1 QASELRSYGPAKAA
15 ARGALATMVR
25 SAATRP
31 LRSPHT
37 GAAGFSGGDRPIPAV
52 ALATE
57 DADAI
62 HRWLQAGPVRVRL
75 HLGCRT
81 GGEGEAAKLLA
92 EIRGREKPAEMVLLG
107 AHLDSWDLA
116 TGAQDDGAGV

>member
-25 SAATRP
+25 SAATRS

-52 ALATE
+52 ALANE

-75 HLGCRT
+75 PLGCRT
-81 GGEGEAAKLLA
+81 EAEVESANVVA
-92 EIRGREKPAEMVLLG
+92 EIRGREKPAEMVLLR
-107 AHLDSWDLA
+107 AHLDSLDLA
-116 TGAQDDGAGV
+116 AGGQG